1 MSDTD
6 DIKPDETDGID
17 TNPVDDPDGADKL
30 DDPGK
35 KALDA
40 MKGKW
45 HSERDRRKAA
55 EQELAA
61 LKAQEGEDR
70 KSDNRPDPDEIRKQA
85 KAEAAVEVLRD
96 RVMDKV
102 ETKAAKLFADP
113 EDARAL
119 LASHVD
125 DFIENGKVELDA
137 IEEALDDLLKR
148 KPHLAAQGGRRFQG
162 SADGGARK
170 GNGPAQLTRDDLKG
184 MSPKEIVKAK
194 AEGRLRDVLGPK

>member
-17 TNPVDDPDGADKL
+17 TNRVDDPDGADKL

-55 EQELAA
+55 EQELAT

-125 DFIENGKVELDA
+125 DFIDNGKVELDA